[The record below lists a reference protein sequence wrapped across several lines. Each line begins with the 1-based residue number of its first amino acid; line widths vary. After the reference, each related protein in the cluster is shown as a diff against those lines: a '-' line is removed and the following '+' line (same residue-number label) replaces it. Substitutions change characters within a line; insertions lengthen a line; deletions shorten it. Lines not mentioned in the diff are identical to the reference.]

1 MTTNNWFENMKK
13 LYLIDGHALI
23 FRSYYAFIRRPM
35 INSKGVDTSILYGF
49 TKTLLDLIIKEKP
62 THIAVAFDPPAKT
75 FRHELYPEYKANR
88 GETPEQVRGA
98 LEPLISILNAISIP
112 VIMKPG
118 FEADDVIGTIAKKA
132 ESEGFNVFMVTPD
145 KDFGQLVSDNI
156 VQFKPGKNG
165 ADMETIGKEKI
176 CSTYN
181 IDKPEQVIDILT
193 LQGDISDNVPGVRGI
208 GEVGSKKLVQK
219 YGSVENIYNKL
230 DELPEKQQI
239 AFKEAKKHIELSK
252 RLITID
258 TNVDIPWDEESL
270 KLSTPNFEELKRLF
284 SEYEF
289 SSLMRLIPKL
299 EEVFELTEKP
309 EDKSC
314 EPQTELK
321 VINYTIASEDK
332 IRNEIFAKKELAI
345 KLTRERFIIC
355 CGQLIQIVEE
365 NNIRQYKDILEDE
378 SIVKCG
384 YDLKSVMNK
393 LFEYSIILKGY
404 MADIELMHYLL
415 MPERAHKV
423 EIIAPTYLGVSLD
436 DQSNVIQ
443 GDLFNVNTSLNE
455 HSEKDLKET
464 AVFLPLYHKLAGELQ
479 KMSLDSLYNDIEM
492 PLISVLSRME
502 TTGIKID
509 TEMLKKFSEKL
520 NSELTAIEEKIR
532 IIAQDP
538 TLNVSSPKQL
548 GVLLYDK
555 LQLGAKNGKNTKKNL
570 STDEETLLELENE
583 HPVIPLI
590 LEFRNIKKLI
600 STYADPLPQM
610 ISPKTGKIHTTF
622 NQALTSTG
630 RLSSVKPNLQ
640 NIPIR
645 TERGK
650 EIRKAFIPSDPE
662 GYIMSSDYSQ
672 IELRLMAHMSGDDN
686 FIEAFRAGKD
696 IHSATASKIFDIP
709 EDQLTKEQRS
719 RAKVANFGIIYGIS
733 AFGLAQRLHIS
744 RGEAKK
750 LIDDY
755 FTKYPKVQAFINNTI
770 EFAKRNG
777 YVETLYG
784 RKRFIPDINSKNPV
798 VRGLAER
805 NAVNAPIQGSAA
817 DIIKIAMIR
826 VDKRIIMEGIQ
837 SRMILQV
844 HDELVFDVVPSEK
857 MLLMDL
863 VKKEMESVASL
874 SVPLTVDCKTGKN
887 WLEAH

>member
-770 EFAKRNG
+770 EFARRNG

>member
-1 MTTNNWFENMKK
+1 MTINNWFENMKK

-132 ESEGFNVFMVTPD
+132 EREGFNVFMVTPD

-176 CSTYN
+176 CSIYN

-239 AFKEAKKHIELSK
+239 ALKEAKKHIELSK

-299 EEVFELTEKP
+299 EEVFELTGKP

-314 EPQTELK
+314 KPQTELK
-321 VINYTIASEDK
+321 AINYTIASADK
-332 IRNEIFAKKELAI
+332 VRNEIFAKKELAI
-345 KLTRERFIIC
+345 KLIKDRFIIC
-355 CGQLIQIVEE
+355 CGELIQIVEE
-365 NNIRQYKDILEDE
+365 TNIRQYKDILEDG

-393 LFEYSIILKGY
+393 LFEYPIILKGY

-423 EIIAPTYLGVSLD
+423 EIIVPTYLGVSLD

-443 GDLFNVNTSLNE
+443 GDLFDVNISLNE

-464 AVFLPLYHKLAGELQ
+464 AVFLPLYHKLADELQ

-502 TTGIKID
+502 TTGVKID
-509 TEMLKKFSEKL
+509 TEILKKFSEKL
-520 NSELTAIEEKIR
+520 NSELTAIEEEIR
-532 IIAQDP
+532 RIAQDP

-555 LQLGAKNGKNTKKNL
+555 LRRGAKNGKNTKKNL

-650 EIRKAFIPSDPE
+650 EIRKAFIPSYPE

-750 LIDDY
+750 LIDEY
-755 FTKYPKVQAFINNTI
+755 FAKYPKVQAFINNTI
-770 EFAKRNG
+770 EFAKKNG

-857 MLLMDL
+857 MLLTDL
-863 VKKEMESVASL
+863 VKKEMESVALL

>member
-1 MTTNNWFENMKK
+1 MTTNNWFESMKK

-826 VDKRIIMEGIQ
+826 VDKRIIMERIQ

>member
-1 MTTNNWFENMKK
+1 
-13 LYLIDGHALI
+13 
-23 FRSYYAFIRRPM
+23 
-35 INSKGVDTSILYGF
+35 
-49 TKTLLDLIIKEKP
+49 
-62 THIAVAFDPPAKT
+62 
-75 FRHELYPEYKANR
+75 
-88 GETPEQVRGA
+88 
-98 LEPLISILNAISIP
+98 
-112 VIMKPG
+112 
-118 FEADDVIGTIAKKA
+118 
-132 ESEGFNVFMVTPD
+132 
-145 KDFGQLVSDNI
+145 
-156 VQFKPGKNG
+156 
-165 ADMETIGKEKI
+165 
-176 CSTYN
+176 
-181 IDKPEQVIDILT
+181 
-193 LQGDISDNVPGVRGI
+193 
-208 GEVGSKKLVQK
+208 
-219 YGSVENIYNKL
+219 
-230 DELPEKQQI
+230 
-239 AFKEAKKHIELSK
+239 
-252 RLITID
+252 
-258 TNVDIPWDEESL
+258 
-270 KLSTPNFEELKRLF
+270 
-284 SEYEF
+284 
-289 SSLMRLIPKL
+289 
-299 EEVFELTEKP
+299 
-309 EDKSC
+309 
-314 EPQTELK
+314 
-321 VINYTIASEDK
+321 
-332 IRNEIFAKKELAI
+332 
-345 KLTRERFIIC
+345 
-355 CGQLIQIVEE
+355 
-365 NNIRQYKDILEDE
+365 
-378 SIVKCG
+378 
-384 YDLKSVMNK
+384 
-393 LFEYSIILKGY
+393 
-404 MADIELMHYLL
+404 
-415 MPERAHKV
+415 
-423 EIIAPTYLGVSLD
+423 
-436 DQSNVIQ
+436 
-443 GDLFNVNTSLNE
+443 
-455 HSEKDLKET
+455 
-464 AVFLPLYHKLAGELQ
+464 
-479 KMSLDSLYNDIEM
+479 
-492 PLISVLSRME
+492 
-502 TTGIKID
+502 
-509 TEMLKKFSEKL
+509 
-520 NSELTAIEEKIR
+520 
-532 IIAQDP
+532 
-538 TLNVSSPKQL
+538 
-548 GVLLYDK
+548 
-555 LQLGAKNGKNTKKNL
+555 
-570 STDEETLLELENE
+570 
-583 HPVIPLI
+583 
-590 LEFRNIKKLI
+590 
-600 STYADPLPQM
+600 M

-650 EIRKAFIPSDPE
+650 EIRKAFIPSDPK

-770 EFAKRNG
+770 EFARRNG

>member
-770 EFAKRNG
+770 EFARRNG

-844 HDELVFDVVPSEK
+844 HDELVFDVVPSER

>member
-1 MTTNNWFENMKK
+1 MTTNNWFESMKK

-770 EFAKRNG
+770 EFARRNG

>member
-1 MTTNNWFENMKK
+1 
-13 LYLIDGHALI
+13 
-23 FRSYYAFIRRPM
+23 
-35 INSKGVDTSILYGF
+35 
-49 TKTLLDLIIKEKP
+49 
-62 THIAVAFDPPAKT
+62 
-75 FRHELYPEYKANR
+75 EYKANR

-132 ESEGFNVFMVTPD
+132 EREGFNVFMVTPD

-176 CSTYN
+176 CSIYN

-239 AFKEAKKHIELSK
+239 ALKEAKKHIELSK

-299 EEVFELTEKP
+299 EEVFELTGKP

-314 EPQTELK
+314 KPQTELK
-321 VINYTIASEDK
+321 AINYTIASADK
-332 IRNEIFAKKELAI
+332 VRNEIFAKKELAI
-345 KLTRERFIIC
+345 KLIKDRFIIC
-355 CGQLIQIVEE
+355 CGELIQIVEE
-365 NNIRQYKDILEDE
+365 TNIRQYKDILEDG

-393 LFEYSIILKGY
+393 LFEYPIILKGY

-423 EIIAPTYLGVSLD
+423 EIIVPTYLGVSLD

-443 GDLFNVNTSLNE
+443 GDLFDVNISLNE

-464 AVFLPLYHKLAGELQ
+464 AVFLPLYHKLADELQ

-502 TTGIKID
+502 TTGVKID
-509 TEMLKKFSEKL
+509 TEILKKFSEKL
-520 NSELTAIEEKIR
+520 NSELTAIEEEIR
-532 IIAQDP
+532 RIAQDP

-555 LQLGAKNGKNTKKNL
+555 LRLGAKNGKNTKKNL

-650 EIRKAFIPSDPE
+650 EIRKAFIPSYPE

-750 LIDDY
+750 LIDEY
-755 FTKYPKVQAFINNTI
+755 FAKYPKVQAFINNTI
-770 EFAKRNG
+770 EFAKKNG

-857 MLLMDL
+857 MLLTDL
-863 VKKEMESVASL
+863 VKKEMESVALL

>member
-479 KMSLDSLYNDIEM
+479 KMFLDSLYNDIEM

-502 TTGIKID
+502 TTGVKID

-750 LIDDY
+750 LIDEY
-755 FTKYPKVQAFINNTI
+755 FAKYPKVQAFINNTI

>member
-1 MTTNNWFENMKK
+1 MKK

-770 EFAKRNG
+770 EFARRNG

>member
-132 ESEGFNVFMVTPD
+132 EREGFNVFMVTPD

-750 LIDDY
+750 LIDEY
-755 FTKYPKVQAFINNTI
+755 FAKYPKVQAFINNTI
-770 EFAKRNG
+770 EFAKKNG

-857 MLLMDL
+857 MLLTDL
-863 VKKEMESVASL
+863 VKKEMESVALL

>member
-479 KMSLDSLYNDIEM
+479 KMFLDSLYNDIEM

>member
-1 MTTNNWFENMKK
+1 MKK

>member
-1 MTTNNWFENMKK
+1 MTTNNRFDNMKK

-62 THIAVAFDPPAKT
+62 THLAVAFDPPTKT

-145 KDFGQLVSDNI
+145 KDYGQLVSDNI

-165 ADMETIGKEKI
+165 AEMETVGKEKI

-181 IDKPEQVIDILT
+181 ILKPEQVIDILT

-219 YGSVENIYNKL
+219 YGSVENIYDNL

-252 RLITID
+252 TLITID

-270 KLSTPNFEELKRLF
+270 KLSTPNFQELKKLF
-284 SEYEF
+284 TEYEF
-289 SSLMRLIPKL
+289 SSLLRLIPKL

-309 EDKSC
+309 EDKAC
-314 EPQTELK
+314 ESQTGLK
-321 VINYTIASEDK
+321 AINYTTASADK

-345 KLTRERFIIC
+345 KLAKDRFIIC
-355 CGQLIQIVEE
+355 CGELIQIVEE
-365 NNIRQYKDILEDE
+365 KNIRQYKDILEDE

-384 YDLKSVMNK
+384 YDLKSVMNT
-393 LFEYSIILKGY
+393 LFEYPIILKGY
-404 MADIELMHYLL
+404 LADIELMHYLL

-436 DQSNVIQ
+436 DNSHVVQ
-443 GDLFNVNTSLNE
+443 GDLFNVNTSQNE
-455 HSEKDLKET
+455 NCDRDLKET
-464 AVFLPLYHKLAGELQ
+464 AVLLPLYHRLTVELQ
-479 KMSLDSLYNDIEM
+479 KMSLYSLYNNIEM

-502 TTGIKID
+502 TTGVKID
-509 TEMLKKFSEKL
+509 TEMLKNYSEKL
-520 NSELTAIEEKIR
+520 NSELTAIEEEIR
-532 IIAQDP
+532 RIAQDP

-555 LQLGAKNGKNTKKNL
+555 LKLGATNGKNLKKNL

-583 HPVIPLI
+583 HPVIQLI

-662 GYIMSSDYSQ
+662 GCIMSSDYSQ

-696 IHSATASKIFDIP
+696 IHSATASRIFDIP

-750 LIDDY
+750 LIDEY

-770 EFAKRNG
+770 EFAKING

-857 MLLMDL
+857 MLLTDL
-863 VKKEMESVASL
+863 VKEEMENVASL

>member
-1 MTTNNWFENMKK
+1 MTINNWFENMKK

-132 ESEGFNVFMVTPD
+132 EREGFNVFMVTPD

-176 CSTYN
+176 CSIYN

-239 AFKEAKKHIELSK
+239 ALKEAKKHIELSK

-299 EEVFELTEKP
+299 EEVFELTGKP

-314 EPQTELK
+314 KPQTELK
-321 VINYTIASEDK
+321 AINYTIASADK
-332 IRNEIFAKKELAI
+332 VRNEIFAKKELAI
-345 KLTRERFIIC
+345 KLIKDRFIIC
-355 CGQLIQIVEE
+355 CGELIQIVEE
-365 NNIRQYKDILEDE
+365 TNIRQYKDILEDG

-393 LFEYSIILKGY
+393 LFEYPIILKGY

-423 EIIAPTYLGVSLD
+423 EIIVPTYLGVSLD

-443 GDLFNVNTSLNE
+443 GDLFDVNISLNE

-464 AVFLPLYHKLAGELQ
+464 AVFLPLYHKLADELQ

-502 TTGIKID
+502 TTGVKID
-509 TEMLKKFSEKL
+509 TEILKKFSEKL
-520 NSELTAIEEKIR
+520 NSELTAIEEEIR
-532 IIAQDP
+532 RIAQDP

-555 LQLGAKNGKNTKKNL
+555 LRLGAKNGKNTKKNL

-650 EIRKAFIPSDPE
+650 EIRKAFIPSYPE

-750 LIDDY
+750 LIDEY
-755 FTKYPKVQAFINNTI
+755 FAKYPKVQAFINNTI
-770 EFAKRNG
+770 EFAKKNG

-857 MLLMDL
+857 MLLTDL
-863 VKKEMESVASL
+863 VKKEMESVALL

>member
-1 MTTNNWFENMKK
+1 MKK

-826 VDKRIIMEGIQ
+826 VDKRIIMERIQ

>member
-1 MTTNNWFENMKK
+1 MKK

-23 FRSYYAFIRRPM
+23 FRSYYAFIKRPM

>member
-770 EFAKRNG
+770 EFARRNG

-826 VDKRIIMEGIQ
+826 VDKRIIMERIQ

>member
-1 MTTNNWFENMKK
+1 MKK

-770 EFAKRNG
+770 EFARRNG

-826 VDKRIIMEGIQ
+826 VDKRIIMERIQ

>member
-826 VDKRIIMEGIQ
+826 VDKRIIMERIQ

>member
-1 MTTNNWFENMKK
+1 MKK

-132 ESEGFNVFMVTPD
+132 EREGFNVFMVTPD

-176 CSTYN
+176 CSIYN

-239 AFKEAKKHIELSK
+239 ALKEAKKHIELSK

-299 EEVFELTEKP
+299 EEVFELTGKP

-314 EPQTELK
+314 KPQTELK
-321 VINYTIASEDK
+321 AINYTIASADK
-332 IRNEIFAKKELAI
+332 VRNEIFAKKELAI
-345 KLTRERFIIC
+345 KLIKDRFIIC
-355 CGQLIQIVEE
+355 CGELIQIVEE
-365 NNIRQYKDILEDE
+365 TNIRQYKDILEDG

-393 LFEYSIILKGY
+393 LFEYPIILKGY

-423 EIIAPTYLGVSLD
+423 EIIVPTYLGVSLD

-443 GDLFNVNTSLNE
+443 GDLFDVNISLNE

-464 AVFLPLYHKLAGELQ
+464 AVFLPLYHKLADELQ

-502 TTGIKID
+502 TTGVKID
-509 TEMLKKFSEKL
+509 TEILKKFSEKL
-520 NSELTAIEEKIR
+520 NSELTAIEEEIR
-532 IIAQDP
+532 RIAQDP

-555 LQLGAKNGKNTKKNL
+555 LRLGAKNGKNTKKNL

-650 EIRKAFIPSDPE
+650 EIRKAFIPSYPE

-750 LIDDY
+750 LIDEY
-755 FTKYPKVQAFINNTI
+755 FAKYPKVQAFINNTI
-770 EFAKRNG
+770 EFAKKNG

-857 MLLMDL
+857 MLLTDL
-863 VKKEMESVASL
+863 VKKEMESVALL